1 MIFDKHTARMSCVDK
16 QLAKNAHMLFQ
27 TLDTK
32 AAILRM
38 FADIQYPNLAAE
50 CVAGIGIRYGAMLKA
65 VGKTRE
71 DMRAAIIGDAQ
82 FSEAD
87 KTAIQQLFRQTRYFG
102 WRDKRYLF
110 SNNLAYYDLSSH
122 RAANRV
128 RKINREF
135 DEAISFM
142 HQCEQDGEEMTVYD
156 TVWWNNTMEHVRT
169 EKVIF
174 DSGIFLIAE
183 ENLMRD
189 FVFLARHKE
198 AMFKQEHR
206 KATDRQEKETMLA
219 EPLCL
224 VS

>member
-1 MIFDKHTARMSCVDK
+1 MNFDKRTARMSCVDK
-16 QLAKNAHMLFQ
+16 QLAKNPHMMFQ
-27 TLDTK
+27 TLDAK
-32 AAILRM
+32 ASVLKM
-38 FADIQYPNLAAE
+38 FSGAQYPNLVAE
-50 CVAGIGIRYGAMLKA
+50 CVAGIGIHYGNMRQA
-65 VGKTRE
+65 VRKTRE

-87 KTAIQQLFRQTRYFG
+87 KNAIQQLFRNTRYFG
-102 WRDKRYLF
+102 WRSTRYLF
-110 SNNLAYYDLSSH
+110 SNKLAYYDLSSP

-128 RKINREF
+128 RKINAQF

-142 HQCEQDGEEMTVYD
+142 HQCEQDGIEMTVYE
-156 TVWWNNTMEHVRT
+156 TAWWNSTMEHVRT

-183 ENLMRD
+183 EHLMRD
-189 FVFLARHKE
+189 LIFLVKSKE
-198 AMFKQEHR
+198 ARLGQELAKVTER
-206 KATDRQEKETMLA
+206 KEVKTSQA